1 MAKNKIDFRSIIKLF
16 KKSDKPLTRNELY
29 KTLAFRKQDKKKIRA
44 ILNELV
50 NQGKLIQTGRAYCLV
65 NKLPVIKGKF
75 EMQKSGIAFVL
86 PEDKRRKDVYIHPNN
101 FEGAW
106 HGDTVLVA
114 LLPQKKGKSPEG
126 RVVRILER
134 QFQELTV
141 KVTEQIGPNIYLTRP
156 TDLKLQLSLIVEI
169 TKPDLRLNPGD
180 IIVVRPDK
188 QLEARLWSGIFT
200 EKLGPELDL
209 KVQEELVKKNHL
221 IPSKFDSSVIN
232 EIEALPSSPVH
243 DDFNGR
249 QDLTQLDFVTIDG
262 AKAKDFDDAIFV
274 EKKGGQFRLFVAIA
288 DVAHYVQLGSSLDR
302 EAQERGN
309 SYYFPLSVE
318 PMFPEK
324 LSNGLCSLKPRVPRL
339 VMVAEMTFSAKGLRK
354 KARFYPAVIKSKYR
368 LTYSQVHEAVELGN
382 KKVQKEITSVL
393 PMLNEASKLA
403 RLLLQNRKERGS
415 IDFDLPEPEVLF
427 NIRDGQL
434 QVRPRVRNFAHQI
447 IEEFMIAANEAVAS
461 FLEEK
466 GILFLYR
473 IHPQPDEDKLDS
485 LFKLLASTQL
495 GQKLPKEKD
504 PKSLQILLKEA
515 KDTDL
520 EFLVNRLLLRSM
532 MQAKYSPFNEGHFGL
547 ASTSYCHFTS
557 PIRRYADLTVHRA
570 LKKVLNSQIPAKQK
584 PKKLKKLGESLSI
597 LERKAM
603 EAEREILKR
612 ATILSLMTRVGESF
626 TGVISSLTDFGFWV
640 ELEDVLADGLVRLSS
655 LADDYYTFWPD
666 QQKIVGRRTGKTF
679 SLGQKVEVILQK
691 ASLDR
696 LELDLSI
703 LD

>member
-382 KKVQKEITSVL
+382 KKVQKEIASVL

-447 IEEFMIAANEAVAS
+447 IEEFMITANEAVAS

-666 QQKIVGRRTGKTF
+666 QQKIVGRRTGKSF

>member
-16 KKSDKPLTRNELY
+16 KKSDKPLTRKELY
-29 KTLAFRKQDKKKIRA
+29 KTLALRKQDKKKIRA

-169 TKPDLRLNPGD
+169 TKPDLRLKPGD
-180 IIVVRPDK
+180 IIVIRPDK

-243 DDFNGR
+243 EDFNGR
-249 QDLTQLDFVTIDG
+249 QDLTLLDFVTIDG

-339 VMVAEMTFSAKGLRK
+339 VMVAEMVFSAKGLRK
-354 KARFYPAVIKSKYR
+354 KARFYPAIIKSKYR
-368 LTYSQVHEAVELGN
+368 LTYSQVHEAVELEN
-382 KKVQKEITSVL
+382 KKVQKEIASVL
-393 PMLNEASKLA
+393 PMLKDASKLA

-461 FLEEK
+461 FL
-466 GILFLYR
+466 
-473 IHPQPDEDKLDS
+473 
-485 LFKLLASTQL
+485 
-495 GQKLPKEKD
+495 
-504 PKSLQILLKEA
+504 
-515 KDTDL
+515 
-520 EFLVNRLLLRSM
+520 
-532 MQAKYSPFNEGHFGL
+532 
-547 ASTSYCHFTS
+547 
-557 PIRRYADLTVHRA
+557 A
-570 LKKVLNSQIPAKQK
+570 LI
-584 PKKLKKLGESLSI
+584 
-597 LERKAM
+597 
-603 EAEREILKR
+603 
-612 ATILSLMTRVGESF
+612 
-626 TGVISSLTDFGFWV
+626 
-640 ELEDVLADGLVRLSS
+640 
-655 LADDYYTFWPD
+655 
-666 QQKIVGRRTGKTF
+666 
-679 SLGQKVEVILQK
+679 
-691 ASLDR
+691 
-696 LELDLSI
+696 
-703 LD
+703 